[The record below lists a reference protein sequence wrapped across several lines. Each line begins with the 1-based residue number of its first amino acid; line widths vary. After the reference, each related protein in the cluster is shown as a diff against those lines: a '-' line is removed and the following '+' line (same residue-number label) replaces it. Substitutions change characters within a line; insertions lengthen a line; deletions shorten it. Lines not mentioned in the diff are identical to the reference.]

1 MENKNKNLNGKMIT
15 ALSRS
20 LRAIHQNSETLFRQ
34 NGLTM
39 AQFAVLEALLHKGD
53 MTVQA
58 LIDSVLSTSGN
69 MTVVIR
75 NLERQG
81 LVNRQKNPSDN
92 RSFVIC
98 LTKQGKKLIDTV
110 FADHMDFVQSALSAI
125 NDTEKETVI
134 NILKKLQ

>member
-1 MENKNKNLNGKMIT
+1 MEKELTKLNGKVII

-20 LRAIHQNSETLFRQ
+20 LRTIHQKSELMFRQ

-58 LIDSVLSTSGN
+58 LIEAVLSSSGN

-81 LVNRQKNPSDN
+81 WVKRAKNPEDS

-98 LTKQGKKLIDTV
+98 LSEQGKALITTV
-110 FADHMDFVQSALSAI
+110 FAQHMNLVETALSPLS
-125 NDTEKETVI
+125 NVEKESVI

>member
-1 MENKNKNLNGKMIT
+1 MENETLKTNGKVII

-20 LRAIHQNSETLFRQ
+20 LRMIHQKSELLFRQ

-39 AQFAVLEALLHKGD
+39 AQFAVLEALLHKGE

-58 LIDSVLSTSGN
+58 LIDAVLSSSGN

-75 NLERQG
+75 NLERLG
-81 LVNRQKNPSDN
+81 LVKRKKNPEDN

-98 LTKQGKKLIDTV
+98 LSEQGLILINAV
-110 FADHMDFVQSALSAI
+110 FTQHMDLVQSALSVLS
-125 NDTEKETVI
+125 DTEKETI
-134 NILKKLQ
+134 IHILKKLR